1 MTAVAPTPP
10 ESLPGARLLFPLDPA
25 VSYLNHGSSGVTPV
39 PVLRAQQRLRDEM
52 DANPQRFFTRGLP
65 DRLAHA
71 RRHLAG
77 FLGAHADR
85 TALVPNTTFG
95 ISVVLS
101 SLGLG
106 TGDEVV
112 TTDHRYGT
120 VDYSVD
126 STGARRRV
134 VRIPLTAKASD
145 IVSAIGDAVTPGRTR
160 LVVVDLITA
169 PTARLFPVTELGK
182 ALRDKGIPLLVD
194 GAHGPGAVPLQVD
207 ALGVDFFVGNVHKWG
222 FAPRS
227 TAILTVAAPWRDRMR
242 PLVQSWSYPDGYP
255 ANVELSGTLDYTGWL
270 AAPTGIFTLRT
281 LGIDRVRAHNDAL
294 VRYGQHVVGTSLG
307 LTPAELPDPGVPLPM
322 RVVPLPVSD
331 DGDPAVASR
340 LRDRISDELRAEV
353 AVNAWQGQ
361 LLLRLAAQI
370 YNRPDEYERLA
381 EGLPKLLR

>member
-1 MTAVAPTPP
+1 VTAEVPTPP

-39 PVLRAQQRLRDEM
+39 PVQRAQQRLREEM
-52 DANPQRFFTRGLP
+52 DANPQRFFTRGLH

-71 RRHLAG
+71 RRRLAG
-77 FLGAHADR
+77 FLGAHPEG

-95 ISVVLS
+95 ISVVLN

-126 STGARRRV
+126 STGARRKV
-134 VRIPLTAKASD
+134 VQIPFTATAD
-145 IVSAIGDAVTPGRTR
+145 EIVALIRDAATPGRTR
-160 LVVVDLITA
+160 LVIVDLIAA
-169 PTARLFPVTELGK
+169 PTARLFPVAEIGK
-182 ALRDKGIPLLVD
+182 SLRDKGIPLLVD
-194 GAHGPGAVPLQVD
+194 GAHGPGSIPLQVE
-207 ALGVDFFVGNVHKWG
+207 ALGADFFVGNVHKWA

-227 TAILTVAAPWRDRMR
+227 TAILTVATPWRDRIR
-242 PLVQSWSYPDGYP
+242 PLVQSWSHPDGYP
-255 ANVELSGTLDYTGWL
+255 ANVEYGGTLDYTGWL
-270 AAPTGIFTLRT
+270 AAPTGILTLRT
-281 LGIDRVRAHNDAL
+281 LGVERVRAHNDAL
-294 VRYGQHVVGTSLG
+294 ARYGQHIVGKSLG
-307 LTPAELPDPGVPLPM
+307 LTPTDLPDPGGPLPM
-322 RVVPLPVSD
+322 RIVPLPVR
-331 DGDPAVASR
+331 DGDQEMASR

-353 AVNAWQGQ
+353 AVNAWQGR